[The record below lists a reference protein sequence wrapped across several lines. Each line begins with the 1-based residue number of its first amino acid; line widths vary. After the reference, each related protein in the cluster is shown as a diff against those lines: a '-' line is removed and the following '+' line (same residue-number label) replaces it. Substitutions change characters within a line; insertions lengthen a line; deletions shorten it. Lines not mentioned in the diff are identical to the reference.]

1 MTWPAWFTL
10 GLLVL
15 MLGGLLRYA
24 HLSDAIFIGGLTA
37 LGLFGIITPTEALA
51 GFSNPAMITVAA
63 LFVVASAL
71 RETGSLEAFGRR
83 ILGTPSG
90 DRRMLVRLCT
100 PIAVIS
106 AFLNN
111 TTIVAMT
118 MPAVVDWCRKH
129 RVAASR
135 LLIPL
140 DFATI
145 AGGMCTLIGTSTNL
159 VVHGLMINAG
169 MRGFGFFEL
178 AAIGLP
184 IALVSIAYL
193 VFVTPKLLPVRQE
206 FLERLEA
213 ARREFLVEMR
223 VEPTCALIGQ
233 SVSDAGLRHL
243 PGLFLVD
250 ITRGDEIISPVTPE
264 ERLQTGDRLVFAG
277 VVSTIVDLQKIRGLT
292 PVAPDESDKGFSRDD
307 RRYLS
312 EAVVSANSP
321 LIGRGIREANFRTVY
336 DAAVIAVHRS
346 GERLAGKIGDI
357 VLRAGDTLLLQC
369 SPGFVRAHRNN
380 PAFYLVSE
388 VAEAEPVRHDKSWLS
403 VAILLGLVLLMA
415 MPDFF
420 GWLGLSG
427 SWFKLMENGQALFAI
442 IAAVAM
448 VATRCISGSTARRS
462 IQWDTLFV
470 IGASFGIARAME
482 KTGLAHGLVSGV
494 TPLMNAG
501 GPLLALAIVYL
512 LTNVL
517 TELLTNNAAAALIF
531 PIALSTAAQMGLDGR
546 AMAVAVA
553 VAASGGFVVPIGYQ
567 THMMVFGPG
576 GYRFSDFVRVGL
588 PLNILWFI
596 VTMAVVPMVW
606 PLVK

>member
-15 MLGGLLRYA
+15 MLGGLLRFA
-24 HLSDAIFIGGLTA
+24 HLSDAIFLGGLTA
-37 LGLFGIITPTEALA
+37 LGLAGIITPKEALA
-51 GFSNPAMITVAA
+51 GFSNAGMITVAA
-63 LFVVASAL
+63 LFVVASGL
-71 RETGSLEAFGRR
+71 RETGALDAFGRR
-83 ILGTPSG
+83 ILGLPGGERSV
-90 DRRMLVRLCT
+90 LIRLCT
-100 PIAVIS
+100 PIAGIS

-129 RVAASR
+129 RIAASR

-159 VVHGLMINAG
+159 VVHGLMINSG
-169 MRGFGFFEL
+169 LHGFGFFEL
-178 AAIGLP
+178 AAIGIP
-184 IALVSIAYL
+184 ITIVTIAYL
-193 VFVTPKLLPVRQE
+193 TFVTPKLLPERQE
-206 FLERLEA
+206 LLERLEA

-223 VEPTCALIGQ
+223 VEPDCALIGQ
-233 SVSDAGLRHL
+233 SVAEAGLRHL

-250 ITRGDEIISPVTPE
+250 ITRGNEVISPVTPE
-264 ERLQTGDRLVFAG
+264 ERLVAGDRLVFAG
-277 VVSTIVDLQKIRGLT
+277 VVSTIVDLQKTRGLT
-292 PVAPDESDKGFSRDD
+292 PVAPDESDRGFTTSE
-307 RRYLS
+307 RRNLC

-346 GERLAGKIGDI
+346 GVRLAGKIGDI
-357 VLRAGDTLLLQC
+357 VLRAGDTLLLQT
-369 SPGFVRAHRNN
+369 SPSFVRAHRNN

-388 VAEAEPVRHDKSWLS
+388 VAEAEPVRHEKSRLS
-403 VAILLGLVLLMA
+403 IGILLGLVLLMA
-415 MPDFF
+415 MPDFAAWF
-420 GWLGLSG
+420 GFNG
-427 SWFKLMENGQALFAI
+427 SWFKLMETGQPLFAI
-442 IAAVAM
+442 LAAVAM
-448 VATRCISGSTARRS
+448 VALRCISGAAARRS

-470 IGASFGIARAME
+470 IAASFGIACAME
-482 KTGLAHGLVSGV
+482 KTGLAQGIVSAV
-494 TPLMNAG
+494 APFMNAG
-501 GPLLALAIVYL
+501 GPLLALAIVYI

-531 PIALSTAAQMGLDGR
+531 PIALSTATQMNFDPR
-546 AMAVAVA
+546 ALAVAVA

-576 GYRFSDFVRVGL
+576 GYRLSDFARVGL
-588 PLNILWFI
+588 PLNVLWFI
-596 VTMAVVPMVW
+596 VTMLVVPFVW

>member
-10 GLLVL
+10 CLLLL
-15 MLGGLLRYA
+15 MLGGLFRYA
-24 HLSDAIFIGGLTA
+24 HLADVIFLGGLSLLSLA
-37 LGLFGIITPTEALA
+37 GILTPAEALA
-51 GFSNPAMITVAA
+51 GFANSGLITVAA
-63 LFVVASAL
+63 LFVVAGAL
-71 RETGSLEAFGRR
+71 RETGALEAFGRR
-83 ILGTPSG
+83 ILKSPDGERSI
-90 DRRMLVRLCT
+90 LLRLCT
-100 PIAVIS
+100 PIAAIS

-118 MPAVVDWCRKH
+118 MPSVVDWCRKH
-129 RVAASR
+129 RFAASR

-159 VVHGLMINAG
+159 VVHGLMIDSG

-178 AAIGLP
+178 AAVGIPLA
-184 IALVSIAYL
+184 IVTILYL
-193 VFVTPKLLPVRQE
+193 VMVTPTLLPVRQE

-213 ARREFLVEMR
+213 ARREFLVEML
-223 VEPTCALIGQ
+223 VESTCPLIGQ
-233 SVSDAGLRHL
+233 SVAEAGLRHL

-250 ITRGDEIISPVTPE
+250 IVRGEEIISPVTPE
-264 ERLQTGDRLVFAG
+264 ERLRSGDRLVFAG
-277 VVSTIVDLQKIRGLT
+277 VVSTIIDLQKTRGLT
-292 PVAPDESDKGFSRDD
+292 PAAPDESAKGFSSDYGRF
-307 RRYLS
+307 LC

-388 VAEAEPVRHDKSWLS
+388 VGDAEPVRHEKSGLS
-403 VAILLGLVLLMA
+403 VVILLGLVLM
-415 MPDFF
+415 MGIPDLLHWF
-420 GWLGLSG
+420 GLHGTWL
-427 SWFKLMENGQALFAI
+427 KRMENGQGIFAVF
-442 IAAVAM
+442 AAVAM
-448 VATRCISGSTARRS
+448 VATRCISGASARRTL
-462 IQWDTLFV
+462 QWDTLFV
-470 IGASFGIARAME
+470 IAASFGIAHAME
-482 KTGLAHGLVSGV
+482 KTGLATAIVSLVA
-494 TPLMNAG
+494 PLMNTG
-501 GPLLALAIVYL
+501 GPLLALAVVYI

-531 PIALSTAAQMGLDGR
+531 PIALSTATQMNFDPR
-546 AMAVAVA
+546 ALAVAVA

-576 GYRFSDFVRVGL
+576 GYRLSDFARVGL

-596 VTMAVVPMVW
+596 VTMLVVPFVW